1 MFKQPFF
8 ECFFSHFPFLFF
20 SLVDIKTERREP
32 RTGDH
37 SPMKFDQQTQTHTNM
52 QNFEENSHSQGI
64 LLQQEIISEQ
74 VCSLAEENQGL
85 RKQLTAMQHDM
96 RAMKTNM
103 ESIHTTLF
111 KVCDYLQVPN
121 YDEPATT
128 MRTVVE
134 ETPQRTANP
143 PRILN
148 LTNPLNSTPQ
158 PLSYSS
164 MSIEPMIEASN
175 DSIQSYSNQSYA
187 SPGTSFQSIYQ
198 LETSNTSDSSFSSS
212 MKSRNNNTHSNNKMK
227 IEKLDKHPDDEGN
240 PSDEVVIGPNQTAIS
255 RSILLNINWASHTSA
270 TRRLLRAQF
279 SREVLATHSLTGK
292 PSPGNDRF
300 NTHFTILHFVQ
311 FVHFMH
317 GFSILRKFQKTHTT
331 TKKYKIKTDLF
342 HHIEFSFFQFTA
354 FIESSKPTKHQLDPL
369 IIGDIVSY
377 VAKRCNVSET
387 SVRSSITTKCADEN
401 KMMRQRMEKE
411 RRQSIKTEP
420 TENKENSENKQIKNK
435 GQESVQVI
443 KPETILKQN
452 NKK

>member
-1 MFKQPFF
+1 MFFF
-8 ECFFSHFPFLFF
+8 FFVFFSPFLP
-20 SLVDIKTERREP
+20 LVDIKTERREP

-37 SPMKFDQQTQTHTNM
+37 SPMKFDQQTQTHTSM

-85 RKQLTAMQHDM
+85 RKQLTAMQNDM

-121 YDEPATT
+121 YDEPAT
-128 MRTVVE
+128 MRTIVD
-134 ETPQRTANP
+134 ETPQRTTNP

-148 LTNPLNSTPQ
+148 LTNPLNSTSQ

-164 MSIEPMIEASN
+164 MSIEPIIEASN

-198 LETSNTSDSSFSSS
+198 LETSNTSDSSFNSS

-240 PSDEVVIGPNQTAIS
+240 PSDEVVIGPNQTTIP
-255 RSILLNINWASHTSA
+255 RSVLLNINWASHTSA

-292 PSPGNDRF
+292 PSPGNARLK
-300 NTHFTILHFVQ
+300 THFTILHFVH
-311 FVHFMH
+311 FVHFTSH
-317 GFSILRKFQKTHTT
+317 AWIFDSP
-331 TKKYKIKTDLF
+331 KI
-342 HHIEFSFFQFTA
+342 
-354 FIESSKPTKHQLDPL
+354 P
-369 IIGDIVSY
+369 
-377 VAKRCNVSET
+377 
-387 SVRSSITTKCADEN
+387 EN
-401 KMMRQRMEKE
+401 KNRFV
-411 RRQSIKTEP
+411 S
-420 TENKENSENKQIKNK
+420 SH
-435 GQESVQVI
+435 
-443 KPETILKQN
+443 
-452 NKK
+452 